1 LEKLRRSYRFG
12 RQSHHRN
19 RLKLSTRLK
28 PRKDIEPM
36 KVTRKQLEEIIK
48 EETEK
53 ILRGEPL
60 ETQLLQRAL
69 NPRDK
74 MTPEKAKKLLPIK
87 LHSDFDDYYAKN
99 IELQK
104 RGARSQEPEEVP
116 GLEEETTRPLNKED
130 ERICAGNP
138 KCFKAHILPL
148 FKDGKK
154 FSEKTGQPLDVLK
167 KAASAFW
174 SEKAPGPNKTDSARS
189 LGDKPQRYREDPKT
203 GRMVPVDKADKEPQS
218 SAPQVD
224 EKELQSLAV
233 KAYKIAKEKD
243 PSWVE
248 DIVDIYKLSKQ
259 KKIKKEKAMD
269 LLNKIITKLPK
280 LKEETTDE
288 TLDSGYFDQVKKTW
302 KCPEG
307 ETMSSKSGKCEPNRV
322 KPSLRQEQ

>member
-1 LEKLRRSYRFG
+1 MEKLRRSYRFG

-60 ETQLLQRAL
+60 ETQLLQRVL
-69 NPRDK
+69 RDK

-116 GLEEETTRPLNKED
+116 GLEEETT
-130 ERICAGNP
+130 
-138 KCFKAHILPL
+138 
-148 FKDGKK
+148 
-154 FSEKTGQPLDVLK
+154 
-167 KAASAFW
+167 
-174 SEKAPGPNKTDSARS
+174 
-189 LGDKPQRYREDPKT
+189 
-203 GRMVPVDKADKEPQS
+203 
-218 SAPQVD
+218 
-224 EKELQSLAV
+224 
-233 KAYKIAKEKD
+233 
-243 PSWVE
+243 
-248 DIVDIYKLSKQ
+248 
-259 KKIKKEKAMD
+259 
-269 LLNKIITKLPK
+269 
-280 LKEETTDE
+280 DE
-288 TLDSGYFDQVKKTW
+288 TLDSGYFDQVKPTW